1 MDDWR
6 GTPMTLETSIWF
18 HLMPFLPG
26 RKCCCGGPKWWN
38 FGTIWTFYSPRV
50 LEQVLFR
57 DTLSPL
63 KNNWANPPSL
73 SRSHHPHLRKPFKS
87 IDVIIDVSRCQLLAF
102 RNCLYLIHFGCSH
115 DASFRTPARCSHK
128 CVSVGLQNG
137 WRDTLKCGSKKKYGL
152 RSRFYSMNSLIRS
165 LCRMTIAFHSHM

>member
-1 MDDWR
+1 MIGGVPPWLWKPPFD
-6 GTPMTLETSIWF
+6 SIWCHF
-18 HLMPFLPG
+18 YLAG
-26 RKCCCGGPKWWN
+26 SGCCGGPKWWN